1 MALKYFGKTDVI
13 GENLLIDNRD
23 VCTIMGVF
31 RDVPVNSSLTF
42 DFVLPF
48 SNYYGRN
55 KSLMDRWDN
64 SDLMIFILTSNS
76 ANQKTVSDKMTEV
89 IYRHYSDAG
98 KYKIRLEAQPLE
110 KVHLYGEFKQSSLKP
125 TGLIVRVRIMS
136 LVAAFIILLACLNY
150 INMATAL
157 SVRRSR
163 EVGIKIFL
171 GSGRKSLILQFI
183 TESVVL
189 SVISFIIAMILARLS
204 VPIMNRTLHENLR
217 AEVDN
222 PVIRGIICL
231 LPFIS
236 GILAGS
242 IPAARLSSLKPLAVM
257 SSSGNLLKGKSYLR
271 NTLIV
276 TQYLITISFI
286 FFSIA
291 FSGQMK
297 YMRNK
302 NLGLDP
308 GNVIFFKIPE
318 SMNLRRETF
327 KSELKNIPGVENV
340 SLVFNNPL
348 DINSYLVCNGRI
360 RKMKSSRLI
369 WLGTGI

>member
-1 MALKYFGKTDVI
+1 
-13 GENLLIDNRD
+13 
-23 VCTIMGVF
+23 
-31 RDVPVNSSLTF
+31 
-42 DFVLPF
+42 
-48 SNYYGRN
+48 
-55 KSLMDRWDN
+55 
-64 SDLMIFILTSNS
+64 
-76 ANQKTVSDKMTEV
+76 
-89 IYRHYSDAG
+89 
-98 KYKIRLEAQPLE
+98 
-110 KVHLYGEFKQSSLKP
+110 
-125 TGLIVRVRIMS
+125 
-136 LVAAFIILLACLNY
+136 
-150 INMATAL
+150 MATAL

-348 DINSYLVCNGRI
+348 DINSYLVCNGRDPQNEI
-360 RKMKSSRLI
+360 VAAYMVGDRDLTETMNIELLNGDNQVAYTVNNTSVFINQELAANLGYEQPLGQSIKFNGKYCYNSRYCKEFSF
-369 WLGTGI
+369 